1 MSTTHEPFSIE
12 IVELDHWRGRDRK
25 NNFFEL
31 VYILEGRGVQCVNYM
46 HSPYQKGSIFLLPAS
61 NTYTYTIEETTI
73 FLFIRFTARFFRDD
87 KDCITD
93 FGKWFCRLNFII
105 GNYNRTAGD
114 IVHERSDRLSIEK
127 LITLVQEENRKLDRH
142 SRRIMQGMMVSI
154 LEIIARNVE
163 SRKITPAESGD
174 SKFAG
179 MLLHIQFNLLDEDKI
194 TPRYLCA
201 KFHIAETYFS
211 EYFDIFRIG
220 LKLLLF
226 LLIQASQSFPIDLVQ
241 VFERFPGFAPSSR
254 ILNNE
259 WQMLPFH
266 CIRLLVNI

>member
-1 MSTTHEPFSIE
+1 
-12 IVELDHWRGRDRK
+12 
-25 NNFFEL
+25 
-31 VYILEGRGVQCVNYM
+31 
-46 HSPYQKGSIFLLPAS
+46 
-61 NTYTYTIEETTI
+61 
-73 FLFIRFTARFFRDD
+73 LFIRFTARFFRDD

-114 IVHERSDRLSIEK
+114 VVHDRSDRSSIEQ
-127 LITLVQEENRKLDRH
+127 LITLVQEENRKADRH

-163 SRKITPAESGD
+163 NMEMTQAGSGD

-194 TPRYLCA
+194 APSYLCA

-211 EYFDIFRIG
+211 EYFKKNAGEKFQNFILLSRLRLAETRVLYTDSSFKEIAYDLGFTDSSHLNRMMKKFLSKRLSDIKRE
-220 LKLLLF
+220 
-226 LLIQASQSFPIDLVQ
+226 SV
-241 VFERFPGFAPSSR
+241 VERGEAA
-254 ILNNE
+254 
-259 WQMLPFH
+259 
-266 CIRLLVNI
+266 